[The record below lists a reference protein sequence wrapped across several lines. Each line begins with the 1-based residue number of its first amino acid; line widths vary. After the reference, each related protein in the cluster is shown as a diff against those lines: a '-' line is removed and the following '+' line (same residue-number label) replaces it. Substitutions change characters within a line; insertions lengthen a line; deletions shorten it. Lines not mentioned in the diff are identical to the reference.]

1 MFKDRILLLTS
12 DDFYKVCICL
22 LKSNDGSITY
32 CLKFK
37 LWNEPCPPHCD
48 QFTFG
53 EVDSLEEAQSKNYD
67 IDCLDFTR
75 IEQDH
80 PAYYCNLYKQIG
92 PLCHS
97 CQFHRYVTD
106 PLTL

>member
-1 MFKDRILLLTS
+1 MFKDRVHLLESLDIYKDCFFLLTS
-12 DDFYKVCICL
+12 K
-22 LKSNDGSITY
+22 DGSVGF

-48 QFTFG
+48 QFTLG
-53 EVDSLEEAQSKNYD
+53 EVGSLEEAQSKNND

-75 IEQDH
+75 IEKDH
-80 PAYYCNLYKQIG
+80 PGYYCNLYKQIG

-97 CQFHRYVTD
+97 CHFHRYVSD
-106 PLTL
+106 PFTL